1 MSVVMPA
8 RDIMAKLTDK
18 FGGSLEEAGPDT
30 VLVKPEALLGVLD
43 YLKNTDGL
51 NFDYFNFITAA
62 DYYQYFEVVYHLTSL
77 KHNLSVFIKTRLYD
91 RDHPAV
97 PSVVSLWQGADFQE
111 REIFD
116 LFGIDFTG
124 HPNLKRI
131 VLWEGFPG
139 HPLRKDW
146 NR

>member
-1 MSVVMPA
+1 MSVVISA
-8 RDIMAKLTDK
+8 KDIVVKLSEK
-18 FGGSLEEAGPDT
+18 FAGSLEEAGRDS
-30 VLVKPEALLGVLD
+30 VLVKPEALLEVLA

-51 NFDYFNFITAA
+51 EFDYFSFITAA
-62 DYYQYFEVVYHLTSL
+62 DYYQYFEVVYYLTSL
-77 KHNLSVFIKTRLYD
+77 KRNRSALIKTRLYD

-139 HPLRKDW
+139 HPLRKDF
-146 NR
+146 NL

>member
-1 MSVVMPA
+1 MSVIMPA
-8 RDIMAKLTDK
+8 KDILAKLADR
-18 FGGSLEEAGPDT
+18 FGGSLEEAGRDSL
-30 VLVKPEALLGVLD
+30 LVKADALLDVMA

-51 NFDYFNFITAA
+51 DFDYFNFVTTA
-62 DYYQYFEVVYHLTSL
+62 DYYQYFEVVYCLTSTRL
-77 KHNLSVFIKTRLYD
+77 NDSAFIKTRLYD

-139 HPLRKDW
+139 HPLRKDF
-146 NR
+146 NG